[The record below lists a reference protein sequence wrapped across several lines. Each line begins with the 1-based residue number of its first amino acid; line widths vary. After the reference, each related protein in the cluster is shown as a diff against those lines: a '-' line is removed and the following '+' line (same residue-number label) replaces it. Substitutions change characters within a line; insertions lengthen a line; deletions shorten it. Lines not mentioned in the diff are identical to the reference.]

1 MTVTEDIVAYVN
13 QRYMNSP
20 NLLNATLSDI
30 REKKIPRNHQ
40 QAADNIASTI
50 TMGRLLDNVGILVNV
65 ELTQIAMLEA
75 RCILGGTRRELYNQK
90 QIENLMMEDEPLRA
104 STPILNGSLRNDP
117 VPAVLDGS
125 MALAQLSLSMA
136 KVQAGGDAEK
146 SRDFFFKYL
155 HKESAALL
163 SRYAIRKSRRITQN
177 VWDRRKYI
185 SKRWIL

>member
-40 QAADNIASTI
+40 QAADNIAATI
-50 TMGRLLDNVGILVNV
+50 TMGRLLENVGILVNV

-90 QIENLMMEDEPLRA
+90 QMTEDEPPRS
-104 STPILNGSLRNDP
+104 STPILNGSLRGDP
-117 VPAVLDGS
+117 PTPVMDGS

-136 KVQAGGDAEK
+136 KAQVP
-146 SRDFFFKYL
+146 S
-155 HKESAALL
+155 
-163 SRYAIRKSRRITQN
+163 
-177 VWDRRKYI
+177 
-185 SKRWIL
+185 

>member
-40 QAADNIASTI
+40 QAADNIAATI
-50 TMGRLLDNVGILVNV
+50 TMGRLLENVGILVNV

-90 QIENLMMEDEPLRA
+90 QIENLMTEDEPPRS
-104 STPILNGSLRNDP
+104 STPILNGSLRGDP
-117 VPAVLDGS
+117 PPPVLDGS

-136 KVQAGGDAEK
+136 KAQVP
-146 SRDFFFKYL
+146 S
-155 HKESAALL
+155 
-163 SRYAIRKSRRITQN
+163 
-177 VWDRRKYI
+177 
-185 SKRWIL
+185 